1 MESSTHTHRALT
13 AGLSIGAGIAVSAA
27 AFAATIPFD
36 DIHATVTT
44 ALVPFAVGSLA
55 GVGIHAIA
63 TAIDDHVAASD
74 RRGAK
79 QARAEK
85 RRMSENRVA
94 DGLFSTAR
102 QATPKGV
109 PVIARAQDALS
120 EAEAWAEI
128 DSLLSSDSPV
138 SCDPLKSKD
147 IYEIALEE
155 MARGTAQTAQ
165 TAQAQATPSAD
176 QTAQTHAVQSEP
188 AARTAQVAQAAPAW
202 SGVTVGPEETATYMR
217 IQAVARAQAQ
227 AQAQPAVAP
236 GVPAASAVPVV
247 PVTPA
252 AQVASAAP
260 AATPQPASAVPASQ
274 VPAITVDVQQPA
286 PASPAFRMAGID
298 DTNVLVALA
307 AASAAARAATDT
319 LMSAQAAEAKAVPA
333 SVTASVA
340 EPASQPEV
348 EVPMV
353 DYSGHEDMW
362 AKALAILA
370 EEDSAREVASPVQP
384 VAASQESQLL
394 DEDDGPIAKIFDGLD
409 KIPWSEDYDT
419 VLEDTDAVGRARMS
433 AIAEGARDTGVHTRV
448 NEIIDEE
455 FNRVPSQSVRTTSR
469 EYLRV
474 IQGGTVAM
482 PRYTAEA

>member
-74 RRGAK
+74 RRGAR

-165 TAQAQATPSAD
+165 AQATPSAD
-176 QTAQTHAVQSEP
+176 QTAQTQAVQSEP

-202 SGVTVGPEETATYMR
+202 GGVTVGPEETATYMR

-227 AQAQPAVAP
+227 AQSAAAP

-247 PVTPA
+247 PVVPVTPA
-252 AQVASAAP
+252 AQVATAAP

-274 VPAITVDVQQPA
+274 VPAITVDTQQPA

-319 LMSAQAAEAKAVPA
+319 LMSAQAAEAKVASAPA
-333 SVTASVA
+333 TDSAA
-340 EPASQPEV
+340 ESKPEV

-370 EEDSAREVASPVQP
+370 EEDSAHEAASPVQP

-409 KIPWSEDYDT
+409 KIPWSDDYDT

>member
-165 TAQAQATPSAD
+165 AQATPSAD
-176 QTAQTHAVQSEP
+176 QTAQTQAVQSEP

-227 AQAQPAVAP
+227 AQVQSASAP

-247 PVTPA
+247 PVVPVTPA
-252 AQVASAAP
+252 AQVATVAP
-260 AATPQPASAVPASQ
+260 AATPQPASAVPA
-274 VPAITVDVQQPA
+274 ITVDTQQPA

-319 LMSAQAAEAKAVPA
+319 LMSAQAAEAKVASAPA
-333 SVTASVA
+333 TDSAA
-340 EPASQPEV
+340 ESKVESKPEV

-370 EEDSAREVASPVQP
+370 EEDSAREAGSPVQQ
-384 VAASQESQLL
+384 VVASQESQLL

-409 KIPWSEDYDT
+409 KIPWSDDYDT

>member
-74 RRGAK
+74 RRGAR

-165 TAQAQATPSAD
+165 AQATPSAD
-176 QTAQTHAVQSEP
+176 QTAQTQAVQSEP

-202 SGVTVGPEETATYMR
+202 SGVTVGLEETATYMR

-227 AQAQPAVAP
+227 AQAQPAAAP

-247 PVTPA
+247 PVVPVTPA
-252 AQVASAAP
+252 AQVATAAP
-260 AATPQPASAVPASQ
+260 AVTPQPASAVPSSQ
-274 VPAITVDVQQPA
+274 VPAITVDAQQPA

-319 LMSAQAAEAKAVPA
+319 LMSAQAAEAKVASAPA
-333 SVTASVA
+333 TDSAA
-340 EPASQPEV
+340 ESKPEV

-370 EEDSAREVASPVQP
+370 EEDSAHEAASPVQP
-384 VAASQESQLL
+384 AVAPQESRLL
-394 DEDDGPIAKIFDGLD
+394 DEDDGPIAKNFDGLD
-409 KIPWSEDYDT
+409 KIPWSDDYDT

>member
-1 MESSTHTHRALT
+1 M
-13 AGLSIGAGIAVSAA
+13 
-27 AFAATIPFD
+27 
-36 DIHATVTT
+36 
-44 ALVPFAVGSLA
+44 
-55 GVGIHAIA
+55 
-63 TAIDDHVAASD
+63 
-74 RRGAK
+74 
-79 QARAEK
+79 
-85 RRMSENRVA
+85 
-94 DGLFSTAR
+94 
-102 QATPKGV
+102 
-109 PVIARAQDALS
+109 IARAQDALS

-165 TAQAQATPSAD
+165 AQATPSAD
-176 QTAQTHAVQSEP
+176 QTAQAHAVQSEP

-319 LMSAQAAEAKAVPA
+319 LMSAQAAEAKVASAPA
-333 SVTASVA
+333 TDSAA
-340 EPASQPEV
+340 ESKVESKPEV

-370 EEDSAREVASPVQP
+370 EEESAREVASPVQP

-409 KIPWSEDYDT
+409 KIPWSDDYDT